1 MCDTQPIARSVY
13 VKVLQVKVS
22 YILKSIYDTMVP
34 EVGFTWDLDG
44 SMENLIYYIIN
55 IIIIIKKL
63 DLIIINYY

>member
-44 SMENLIYYIIN
+44 SMENLII
-55 IIIIIKKL
+55 
-63 DLIIINYY
+63 